1 MMSVYRIIKFKA
13 TPSDADE
20 EQVETFYGLPD
31 RPKDLSVWENRK
43 QLEQEGF
50 TDIEFVSS
58 EIGQPD

>member
-1 MMSVYRIIKFKA
+1 MSVYRIIKFKA
-13 TPSDADE
+13 TPPDGDQR
-20 EQVETFYGLPD
+20 QVETFYDIPD